1 MEKIKKIKKEFEK
14 VQNLIETSILALE
27 RINITE
33 SYCVSEVLKV
43 CRNYYSRIEE
53 LLDGETEASN

>member
-14 VQNLIETSILALE
+14 VQNLTEASILALG
-27 RINITE
+27 RINCIE
-33 SYCVSEVLKV
+33 SYYVSEVLKE
-43 CRNYYSRIEE
+43 CRCHYSRIEE

>member
-14 VQNLIETSILALE
+14 IQNLIETSILALE
-27 RINITE
+27 RINIME
-33 SYCVSEVLKV
+33 SCCVSEVLKEY
-43 CRNYYSRIEE
+43 RHHYFRIEV